1 MLERCWQSRVLNFF
15 FIKCFVLRFLG
26 GSRRYYSYLLFLYAR
41 SILIG
46 SNTGILTIPKTALHL
61 PVVFMNMMLL
71 IFTES
76 TKQELASL
84 IASFNKAWNHVRL
97 NLDQQGTILLCSVIP
112 LHMFTPGS
120 SLIANNCF
128 TLVELLRRVFFFISY
143 FTQLSLDCFEGEWA
157 PLAKSNKECFAIT
170 AIWVIQWTVNYAIH
184 SILSRFDELS
194 WHNES

>member
-1 MLERCWQSRVLNFF
+1 
-15 FIKCFVLRFLG
+15 
-26 GSRRYYSYLLFLYAR
+26 
-41 SILIG
+41 
-46 SNTGILTIPKTALHL
+46 
-61 PVVFMNMMLL
+61 MMLL

-76 TKQELASL
+76 TRQELASL

-120 SLIANNCF
+120 SLIANNCL
-128 TLVELLRRVFFFISY
+128 TLVEFLRR
-143 FTQLSLDCFEGEWA
+143 LDCFEGDWA
-157 PLAKSNKECFAIT
+157 PLAKSNKEFFAVT

-194 WHNES
+194 WHNESTLTSRLAANLSCWKQFLQITPENLITNSSNYFSIGQFQPHKLNSHYGSILFVAKPFCDRKALSWHPQRVLQD